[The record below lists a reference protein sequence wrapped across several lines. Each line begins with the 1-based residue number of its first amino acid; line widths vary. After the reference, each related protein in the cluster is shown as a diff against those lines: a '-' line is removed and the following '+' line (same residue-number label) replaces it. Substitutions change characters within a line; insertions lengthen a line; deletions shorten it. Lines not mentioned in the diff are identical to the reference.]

1 MWSRLGILA
10 AICCLLADPAVAAE
24 QTSAAAR
31 SRACRAAVRRVSR
44 HRRDGRQSAQ
54 DHAAVSKLAERFPV
68 EMLVEALKTG
78 QISGHDEMPMFVLEM
93 EDMQALIAHIDSF
106 AEPGS
111 RYLAAPPK

>member
-1 MWSRLGILA
+1 MRSRLGILA
-10 AICCLLADPAVAAE
+10 AIGCLLADPAVAAE
-24 QTSAAAR
+24 QTTLQR
-31 SRACRAAVRRVSR
+31 GRALAEQLC
-44 HRRDGRQSAQ
+44 GEC
-54 DHAAVSKLAERFPV
+54 HATGETGASPHKITPPFRTLAERFPV

-111 RYLAAPPK
+111 RYLAVPPK